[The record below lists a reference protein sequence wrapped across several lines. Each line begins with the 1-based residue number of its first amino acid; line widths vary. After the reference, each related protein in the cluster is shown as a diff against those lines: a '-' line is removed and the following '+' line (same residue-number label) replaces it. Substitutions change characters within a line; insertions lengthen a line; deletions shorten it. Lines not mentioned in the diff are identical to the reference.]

1 MQEED
6 EGIDDQQNN
15 PSQGVQM
22 SSWKYTFELVYLVPC
37 REKQADGEV
46 QFSFPIIVW
55 YQYLYWLDDND
66 EDDVKGYDD
75 DDDDK

>member
-6 EGIDDQQNN
+6 EDTDDQQNK
-15 PSQGVQM
+15 PSQGVQI
-22 SSWKYTFELVYLVPC
+22 SSRKYTFELVYLIPR
-37 REKQADGEV
+37 REKQADGE
-46 QFSFPIIVW
+46 FLSFPIIVW
-55 YQYLYWLDDND
+55 YQYLYWLDSYD

>member
-6 EGIDDQQNN
+6 EDIDGQQNE
-15 PSQGVQM
+15 PTQGVQI
-22 SSWKYTFELVYLVPC
+22 SSWKNTFELVYLVSR

-46 QFSFPIIVW
+46 LSFPFIVW

>member
-1 MQEED
+1 VQEED
-6 EGIDDQQNN
+6 EGIDGQQNN

-22 SSWKYTFELVYLVPC
+22 SSWNYTFELVYLVPR

-46 QFSFPIIVW
+46 FSFSIIVW

>member
-6 EGIDDQQNN
+6 EDTDDQQNK
-15 PSQGVQM
+15 PIQGVQI
-22 SSWKYTFELVYLVPC
+22 SSWKYTFELVYLIPR
-37 REKQADGEV
+37 REKQADGE
-46 QFSFPIIVW
+46 FLSFPIIVW
-55 YQYLYWLDDND
+55 YQYLYWLDNYD

>member
-6 EGIDDQQNN
+6 EDTDDQQNK
-15 PSQGVQM
+15 PSQGVQI
-22 SSWKYTFELVYLVPC
+22 SSRKYTLELVYLIPR
-37 REKQADGEV
+37 REKQADGE
-46 QFSFPIIVW
+46 FLSFPIIVW
-55 YQYLYWLDDND
+55 YQYLYWLDSYD

>member
-6 EGIDDQQNN
+6 EDIDGQQNK

-22 SSWKYTFELVYLVPC
+22 SSWKYTFELVYLVPR

-46 QFSFPIIVW
+46 LSFPFIVW
-55 YQYLYWLDDND
+55 YQYLYWLDD
-66 EDDVKGYDD
+66 D